1 MAQKVLG
8 RGLGALISDAGPV
21 TRPATPAPIQ
31 RTNDSI
37 SEIAL
42 SQIEANPNQPRT
54 KFDEESLM
62 ELAESIRNLGVI
74 QPITL
79 RELSSGKYQI
89 VSGERRYRATQL
101 VGLDTIP
108 AYVRKVNDD
117 QLLMLGL
124 VENVQREDLDPIEIA
139 ISYQRL
145 LDECR
150 LTQELLSE
158 KVGKKRSSV
167 ANYLRL
173 LKLPPEIQVGIIN
186 KDISFGHAR
195 ALIAIE
201 EEDLKLSIYREII
214 EKDLSVRQVEE
225 LIRNARNKNTETPAQ
240 AEEKAK
246 SAKETVVLPESYQK
260 LQLQLSSKFNTSVSF
275 KRSDKGKG
283 EITFAFKTD
292 EELERLIVL
301 LDQVNNS

>member
-8 RGLGALISDAGPV
+8 RGLGALISDASAV
-21 TRPATPAPIQ
+21 NRPTPAPAPIQ
-31 RTNDSI
+31 RSNDSI
-37 SEIAL
+37 TEIAL
-42 SQIEANPNQPRT
+42 ANISANPNQPRT
-54 KFDEESLM
+54 KFDEESLL

-79 RELSSGKYQI
+79 RDVGEGKYQI
-89 VSGERRYRATQL
+89 VSGERRFRASQL
-101 VGLDTIP
+101 VGLDSIP

-124 VENVQREDLDPIEIA
+124 VENVQREDLDPVEIA

-145 LDECR
+145 LDECN
-150 LTQELLSE
+150 LTQESLSE

-201 EEDLKLSIYREII
+201 EEELKLSIYREII

-225 LIRNARNKNTETPAQ
+225 LIRAERNKGTEQ
-240 AEEKAK
+240 AVVETK
-246 SAKETVVLPESYQK
+246 SKPSKEANVLPESYQK
-260 LQLQLSSKFNTSVSF
+260 LQTQLSGKFNTPVAF
-275 KRSDKGKG
+275 KRNDKGKG
-283 EITFAFKTD
+283 EIVIAFKSD
-292 EELERLIVL
+292 EDLERLIVL
-301 LDQVNNS
+301 LDQLSI